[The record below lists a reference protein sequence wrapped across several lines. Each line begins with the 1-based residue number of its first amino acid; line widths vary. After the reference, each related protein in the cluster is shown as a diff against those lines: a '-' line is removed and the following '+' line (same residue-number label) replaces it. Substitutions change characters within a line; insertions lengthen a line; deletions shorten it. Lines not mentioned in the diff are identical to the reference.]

1 MSILTTSLL
10 GYSATALLGLG
21 YLLGSK
27 KKQKENRLFQQ
38 ECLEINCI
46 LNHAFDGFLVIK
58 NQGKK
63 KKILYSKR
71 LGLLLNLKEKANQLK
86 QILSVFEE
94 ESANKLKEHLTLLEK
109 QETPFDIMLKHKV
122 QNFFLQAKGT
132 SVRLSKNE
140 KIDVIWFKDISDIY
154 QKNLALRQENLSFAQ
169 QNSHFRRA
177 LEVFPQPVC
186 MYNKAGDIEFYNPAY
201 TQKTDENLKI
211 NWQTFPLAE
220 DLFFKVGSDVSDYE
234 AVLNSLTEGQKSM
247 QQVFSN
253 LNCAIGIF
261 DATAQLTFFNKA
273 FCEVWKIE
281 ALWLKKHPFY
291 DAFLDKLF
299 ENDLFPETCEMN
311 SFKKNHKDLF
321 TQLTNVFEEFL
332 LLKEKQIIRCV
343 FVPFIKG
350 SILLIAE
357 RKI

>member
-1 MSILTTSLL
+1 M
-10 GYSATALLGLG
+10 
-21 YLLGSK
+21 
-27 KKQKENRLFQQ
+27 
-38 ECLEINCI
+38 
-46 LNHAFDGFLVIK
+46 IK

-63 KKILYSKR
+63 KTILYSKR
-71 LGLLLNLKEKANQLK
+71 LGLLLNLKEKTNQLN
-86 QILSVFEE
+86 QILNVFEK
-94 ESANKLKEHLTLLEK
+94 ESADKLKQQLELLQK
-109 QETPFDIMLKHKV
+109 QETPFDITLQHKV

-132 SVRLSKNE
+132 AVRLSKNQ
-140 KIDVIWFKDISDIY
+140 KIDVIWFKDISDMY
-154 QKNLALRQENLSFAQ
+154 QKNLALRQENSSFSQ
-169 QNSHFRRA
+169 QNSHFRQAFEA
-177 LEVFPQPVC
+177 LSHPVC
-186 MYNKAGDIEFYNPAY
+186 VYNKEGDIVFYNSAY

-211 NWQTFPLAE
+211 NWQTVPLSDE
-220 DLFFKVGSDVSDYE
+220 LIFKFGSDVSDYE
-234 AVLNSLTEGQKSM
+234 ALLNALTEGQKSM

-261 DATAQLTFFNKA
+261 DASAQLTFFNKA
-273 FCEVWKIE
+273 FCDVWKIE

-321 TQLTNVFEEFL
+321 TQLTSVFEEFL

-343 FVPFIKG
+343 FVPFTKG